1 MIATVRRLLALAG
14 TPLPRVFLPAL
25 LGALAV
31 VFGIGLMASSGYLIS
46 RAAEHPEVL
55 ALATTIVVV
64 RFFGLARPIARYAER
79 VSSHDLA
86 FRVLATVRVRT
97 YRRIEPLAPAQLRS
111 DRQGDLLARVVGD
124 VDALQDLHL
133 RGLGPPLVAV
143 AAGTVAVGAAWAIL
157 PAAALVLAIGLL
169 VGGVAVPALAGALGP
184 ARGPARG
191 RGARRSSRPS
201 SSSSWRPRRSWSV
214 YGREEE
220 QVERLRRSDAT
231 LVRLARR
238 AAIADG
244 AADGLGLVVTG
255 LTVTG
260 VLALAVA
267 AHADGQLD
275 RVLVATLGLLALASF
290 EAVQPLATAARELER
305 TLAAGRRVLELTDR
319 EPAIVDPPEPL
330 PAPVAPVRRGAR
342 GRARPLRPRAGAG
355 ARRLLAAPGAGAP
368 GGPARPERRRQE
380 HRRQPAPAL
389 PRPRGRPRHARRPRR
404 SRVPP
409 ARRPRGRRRGGP
421 GRPPVLDQ
429 HPRQPAPRAPGG
441 VAAGAGGGAAPGA
454 PRRLARHAAAT
465 ASTPRVGERGGELSG
480 GQRQRLV
487 VARALLADAPV
498 LVLDE
503 PTAHLDAATATALMD
518 DVMDA
523 AGDRTVLLVTHRP
536 EGLEHVDEVVVLE
549 APGAGSRS

>member
-97 YRRIEPLAPAQLRS
+97 YQRIEPLAPAQLRS

-169 VGGVAVPALAGALGP
+169 VGGVAVPALAGALGRR
-184 ARGPARG
+184 A
-191 RGARRSSRPS
+191 ARREAAVRGQLSAELVELLETAPELV
-201 SSSSWRPRRSWSV
+201 V

-260 VLALAVA
+260 VLALV
-267 AHADGQLD
+267 G
-275 RVLVATLGLLALASF
+275 RRTRRR
-290 EAVQPLATAARELER
+290 AARPRPGRDAGPAGAGVLR
-305 TLAAGRRVLELTDR
+305 GRPAAGHRGAGARADAGRRPARAGADR
-319 EPAIVDPPEPL
+319 TRAGHRRPARAA
-330 PAPVAPVRRGAR
+330 PAPVAPFAVALEDVCAR
-342 GRARPLRPRAGAG
+342 YGPGAGAG
-355 ARRLLAAPGAGAP
+355 ARRLHLRLEPGRRVALLGPSGAGKSTVANLLL
-368 GGPARPERRRQE
+368 RFLDPE
-380 HRRQPAPAL
+380 A
-389 PRPRGRPRHARRPRR
+389 GRVTLAGRDAA
-404 SRVPP
+404 RVPP
-409 ARRPRGRRRGGP
+409 ARRPRGLRGGGP

-441 VAAGAGGGAAPGA
+441 VPAELEEVLRRVRLDDWVATLPDGLDTRSASAAASCPAASASAWWSRAPCSPVRPCWCSTSRRPTSTPP
-454 PRRLARHAAAT
+454 PRRR
-465 ASTPRVGERGGELSG
+465 
-480 GQRQRLV
+480 
-487 VARALLADAPV
+487 
-498 LVLDE
+498 
-503 PTAHLDAATATALMD
+503 
-518 DVMDA
+518 
-523 AGDRTVLLVTHRP
+523 
-536 EGLEHVDEVVVLE
+536 
-549 APGAGSRS
+549 